1 MLRYI
6 SLIICLAL
14 LSSFFLSAAGGA
26 QKVMSVQVKE
36 GQLRASPSHFG
47 KIVARISY
55 GHQMT
60 VLEET
65 GDWKLLSAA
74 GGDAQGWMHATALT
88 NKRLVLRA
96 GQGDVGTSVSQV
108 RLRWRERGLARRL
121 KPSTVKPIAILITVG
136 SIAWRESRCLPNR
149 WRILSPMPFG
159 APRYGR
165 QTMKKHLWRDSRH
178 ISDRADDR
186 MRCC

>member
-96 GQGDVGTSVSQV
+96 GQGDVGTSVSQG
-108 RLRWRERGLARRL
+108 EIALAG
-121 KPSTVKPIAILITVG
+121 KG
-136 SIAWRESRCLPNR
+136 
-149 WRILSPMPFG
+149 FG
-159 APRYGR
+159 EEVEAEYRK
-165 QTMKKHLWRDSRH
+165 TNSHLDYSW
-178 ISDRADDR
+178 IDR
-186 MRCC
+186 MEGIKVSPEQMAHFIADGRLELRVMGGKP